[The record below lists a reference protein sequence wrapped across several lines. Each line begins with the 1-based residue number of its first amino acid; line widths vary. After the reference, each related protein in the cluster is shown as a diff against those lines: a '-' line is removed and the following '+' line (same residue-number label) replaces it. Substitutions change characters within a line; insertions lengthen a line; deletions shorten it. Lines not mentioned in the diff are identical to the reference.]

1 MYNKI
6 KKLGCYLIIIILLP
20 YVVTIFING
29 ASITTSS
36 CVDETSVKVH
46 PEESERAKEKTMEE
60 SMLADEKEQDQEDYI
75 EMSLEE
81 YCIGVMARTIPLTYK
96 EDALKAQAVLVRTET
111 CRKIQE
117 AGGDTVF
124 QGGYWTEKQ
133 MEDAWGMKYASYY
146 HKLESSWDDTEGQ
159 VLYYGEGLALTP
171 YFRLSNGN
179 TRDGNEV
186 LGSDAYPYLKI
197 VDCPLDLESEDQLLT
212 RTLVDL
218 DAEILSMDTAGYVLS
233 VRVGQETVSGEE
245 FREAYDLSSACFT
258 LQEYDGKLRITTR
271 GVGHGLGMSQYTA
284 SRMAEEGK
292 DYQEILTYFFPGT
305 EIKEVAEILMD
316 ME

>member
-1 MYNKI
+1 MYDKI
-6 KKLGCYLIIIILLP
+6 KRLGCYLIIIILLP
-20 YVVTIFING
+20 YIVTVFLNG
-29 ASITTSS
+29 ASITTFSS
-36 CVDETSVKVH
+36 VDETCVKVH
-46 PEESERAKEKTMEE
+46 PEESERAKEKIREE
-60 SMLADEKEQDQEDYI
+60 STLSDEADQEGEDYMEI
-75 EMSLEE
+75 PLEE
-81 YCIGVMARTIPLTYK
+81 YCMGVIARSIPLTY
-96 EDALKAQAVLVRTET
+96 EEEAIKAQAVLVRTEV

-133 MEDAWGMKYASYY
+133 MQDAWGVKYASYY
-146 HKLESSWDDTEGQ
+146 HKLKTAWNDTEGQ

-179 TRDGNEV
+179 TRDGKEV
-186 LGSDAYPYLKI
+186 LGSEDYPYLKI
-197 VDCPLDLESEDQLLT
+197 VDCPLDLESEEQLLT

-218 DAEILSMDTAGYVLS
+218 DAEILSTDTAGYVLS

-271 GVGHGLGMSQYTA
+271 GVGHGLGMSQYAA

-292 DYQEILTYFFPGT
+292 DYKEILSYFFPET
-305 EIKEVAEILMD
+305 EIKEVAEILMNT
-316 ME
+316 E